1 MFHNYILCYIIILYN
16 IIPTYNMLQAAAAEG
31 SKNKKK
37 GKKKLSAT
45 GVSNGGIIESA
56 GPSTAA
62 GSITHGDEVTYFF
75 LITIS

>member
-1 MFHNYILCYIIILYN
+1 
-16 IIPTYNMLQAAAAEG
+16 MLQAAAAEG

-75 LITIS
+75 KLPFHKPFKIRFAVFAPRKTITFF

>member
-1 MFHNYILCYIIILYN
+1 
-16 IIPTYNMLQAAAAEG
+16 MLQAAAAEG

-75 LITIS
+75 FNYHFINHSKLGATLK